1 MQEYPRICS
10 LVCHRPLGKVR
21 SQRTAEEVQGCR
33 KGISRLAHQQAWQLP
48 FLAAD
53 YVLPT
58 TLVWPHRCTPRQHAA
73 RLPSTLLAV
82 QTRGKLVRGQRVV
95 LLERLVYP
103 GACREIVHIVVRLV
117 P

>member
-21 SQRTAEEVQGCR
+21 SQRTADEAQGCR
-33 KGISRLAHQQAWQLP
+33 KDISRLAHQQALQLP

-58 TLVWPHRCTPRQHAA
+58 TLVWAHRCTPRQHDA
-73 RLPSTLLAV
+73 RMPSTLLAV
-82 QTRGKLVRGQRVV
+82 QTRGKLVRVQRVV
-95 LLERLVYP
+95 LLERLGYP
-103 GACREIVHIVVRLV
+103 GACSGVI
-117 P
+117 